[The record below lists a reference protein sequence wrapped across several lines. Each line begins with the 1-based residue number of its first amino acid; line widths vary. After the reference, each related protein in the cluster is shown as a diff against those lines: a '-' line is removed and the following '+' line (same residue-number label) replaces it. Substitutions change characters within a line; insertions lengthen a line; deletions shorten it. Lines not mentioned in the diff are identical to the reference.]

1 MTSREE
7 KIKEGTGKEQAS
19 WYFLIIGL
27 IFSLIGYIIY
37 DFHINTYTISPQTG
51 RKFLQSSEYPYQVV
65 GLLLIIVGIVAISI
79 GIVKKVYSRV

>member
-1 MTSREE
+1 MASREE

-27 IFSLIGYIIY
+27 IVSLIGYVIY
-37 DFHINTYTISPQTG
+37 DFHINTYRSSQTG
-51 RKFLQSSEYPYQVV
+51 RKILQSSEYPYQVV

>member
-37 DFHINTYTISPQTG
+37 DFHVNTYKISQTG
-51 RKFLQSSEYPYQVV
+51 RKILLRSEYPYQVV
-65 GLLLIIVGIVAISI
+65 GLVLIIVGIVSVSI